1 MFITIGTKTMSK
13 YPKTSFQEW
22 TQRFGT
28 ERACLEAAA
37 RVRWRD
43 GFRCPRCGHDRAYVL
58 ERHAIRQC
66 RECAFQASPTAGT
79 LFENTRLPLT
89 KWFAAIYLATA
100 DKGGISAERLR
111 KMIGVTWRT
120 AQLMLDKIRRA
131 MADRDRNY
139 VLGVREDEH
148 VELDDAF
155 VGGRTRGGK
164 RGRGA
169 EGKRPVLVA
178 VEHRSNKRAGFLAL
192 KAVDSVDG
200 DTVRSFRSRLGDGLR
215 IRTDG
220 WKAYGILNLEE
231 GLEVESRA
239 TPAEAV
245 DEWLPKVHTSIAN
258 LKRFLLGTFHGVS
271 SPKLQKYLDEFV
283 YRHNRRFWEPQL
295 PHRLLAHCANHRPE
309 PKKLLYTEN
318 GLS

>member
-1 MFITIGTKTMSK
+1 MKS
-13 YPKTSFQEW
+13 YEKTSYQEW
-22 TQRFGT
+22 TQRYGS
-28 ERACLEAAA
+28 ERACLEAVAKI
-37 RVRWRD
+37 RWRE
-43 GFRCPRCGHDRAYVL
+43 GFQCPRCGHDRAYVL
-58 ERHAIRQC
+58 ERHRIRQC
-66 RECAFQASPTAGT
+66 QNCAFQASPTAGT
-79 LFENTRLPLT
+79 LFENTRLPLP

-131 MADRDRNY
+131 MGDRDRNY
-139 VLGVREDEH
+139 VLDVQDDEH

-178 VEHRSNKRAGFLAL
+178 VEHRSNDRAGFLAM
-192 KAVDSVDG
+192 KAVDHVDG
-200 DTVRSFRSRLGDGLR
+200 PTVRAFRKRLGDELR

-220 WKAYGILNLEE
+220 WRAYGMMNLEE
-231 GLEVESRA
+231 GLKVESRT
-239 TPAEAV
+239 TPAEKV
-245 DEWLPKVHTSIAN
+245 DEWLPKVHTAIAN

-283 YRHNRRFWEPQL
+283 YRYNRRFWEPQL
-295 PHRLLAHCANHRPE
+295 PHRLLTACASHLPA
-309 PKKLLYTEN
+309 PSKILYAES